1 MVHRVFQRQLAPVEI
16 MSEASLEMLERG
28 WKRIV
33 SEIGIE
39 FDHEGAIEL
48 FRKHGQKI
56 EGQVVHLDPEFMLEQ
71 IAKIPKSFTW
81 HSRNPERDIDFAPDR
96 MAFLPVNSAPFVR
109 EGDRRYEATFEAFR
123 RFNRLTY
130 VTDELDSPGCP
141 SCDPT
146 DGAIDS
152 RHLSLQLALYED
164 QDKPQ
169 FASAFDGTG
178 AADSINMAAIVAGGR
193 DALIERPTL
202 AGVINCNS
210 PLRYD
215 IRMLDS
221 LFEMASAGQIV
232 IVTPF
237 ILMGAMG
244 PVSVP
249 AALAQQ
255 TAESLAALTLVQLV
269 RPGCP
274 AIMGSFVSHT
284 DMQSGSPGFGGPESA
299 VGILATGQIAR
310 RYGLLWRS
318 GGGGLTSAQVVDAQ
332 AAFESLNTMLPAFM
346 AGANFQLHTAGW
358 MESGLVACFEKFAL
372 DIEILRILQRE
383 FTPLEIDEESL
394 AFSAHQEV
402 GHGGHFFGAAHTL
415 ERFRECFYRPMVFST
430 ENFDRWTR
438 YGSLDTAARAAKR
451 WPEWLEKWSAPPLDD
466 GIHQELVEY
475 VARRTTEL
483 GDD

>member
-1 MVHRVFQRQLAPVEI
+1 
-16 MSEASLEMLERG
+16 
-28 WKRIV
+28 
-33 SEIGIE
+33 
-39 FDHEGAIEL
+39 
-48 FRKHGQKI
+48 
-56 EGQVVHLDPEFMLEQ
+56 
-71 IAKIPKSFTW
+71 
-81 HSRNPERDIDFAPDR
+81 
-96 MAFLPVNSAPFVR
+96 
-109 EGDRRYEATFEAFR
+109 
-123 RFNRLTY
+123 
-130 VTDELDSPGCP
+130 
-141 SCDPT
+141 
-146 DGAIDS
+146 
-152 RHLSLQLALYED
+152 
-164 QDKPQ
+164 
-169 FASAFDGTG
+169 
-178 AADSINMAAIVAGGR
+178 MAAIVAGSR
-193 DALIERPTL
+193 EALLERPTL

-215 IRMLDS
+215 IRMLES
-221 LFEMASAGQIV
+221 LFELATAGQIV

-244 PVSVP
+244 PVSIP

-255 TAESLAALTLVQLV
+255 TAESLAALTLVQLI

-318 GGGGLTSAQVVDAQ
+318 GGGGLTSAQIVDAQ

-394 AFSAHQEV
+394 AFDAHLEV

-415 ERFRECFYRPMVFST
+415 ERFRDCFYRPTVFST

-451 WPEWLEKWSAPPLDD
+451 WPERLERWAPPPLDD
-466 GIHQELVEY
+466 GIHQELEEY
-475 VARRTTEL
+475 VVRRTAEL
-483 GDD
+483 GDDL

>member
-1 MVHRVFQRQLAPVEI
+1 MFEHRLRPVEI
-16 MSEASLEMLERG
+16 LSPTSLETLERG
-28 WKRIV
+28 WQRIV

-39 FDHEGAIEL
+39 FMHDGAIDL
-48 FRKHGQKI
+48 FRAHGQRI
-56 EGQVVHLDPEFMLEQ
+56 EGQIVHLDPAFVLEQ
-71 IAKIPKSFTW
+71 VAKTPNRFGW
-81 HSRNPERDIDFAPDR
+81 HSRNPDRTIDFAPDR
-96 MAFLPVNSAPFVR
+96 TAFLPVNSAPFVR
-109 EGDRRYEATFEAFR
+109 EGDRRYEATIEAFR

-146 DGAIDS
+146 DVPIDS
-152 RHLSLQLALYED
+152 RHLLLQLALYED

-169 FASAFDGTG
+169 FASAFDGIG
-178 AADSINMAAIVAGGR
+178 ASDSIAMAAIVAGGR
-193 DALIERPTL
+193 DALAERPTL

-215 IRMLDS
+215 SRMLDS
-221 LFEMASAGQIV
+221 LFAMAEAGQIV

-255 TAESLAALTLVQLV
+255 TAEALAALTLVQLI

-318 GGGGLTSAQVVDAQ
+318 GGGGLTSAQIVDAQ
-332 AAFESLNTMLPAFM
+332 AAFEALNTLLPAFM

-372 DIEILRILQRE
+372 DVEILRILQRE
-383 FTPLEIDEESL
+383 FTPLEIDEASL
-394 AFSAHQEV
+394 AFDAHLEV

-415 ERFRECFYRPMVFST
+415 ERFRDCFYRPLLSST
-430 ENFDRWTR
+430 ENFERWQKR
-438 YGSLDTAARAAKR
+438 GGQDAVERAARIWQEAV
-451 WPEWLEKWSAPPLDD
+451 EGYEEPPLDPATRE
-466 GIHQELVEY
+466 QLEEFVT
-475 VARRTTEL
+475 RRRVEL
-483 GDD
+483 GD

>member
-1 MVHRVFQRQLAPVEI
+1 VFEHRLPPVEI
-16 MSEASLEMLERG
+16 LSESSVETLERG
-28 WKRIV
+28 WQRIV

-39 FDHEGAIEL
+39 FMHDRAIEL
-48 FRKHGQKI
+48 FRAHGQRV
-56 EGQVVHLDPEFMLEQ
+56 EGEVVHLDPAFVLEQ
-71 IAKIPKSFTW
+71 VGKIPNRFGW
-81 HSRNPERDIDFAPDR
+81 HSRNPDRTIQFAPDR
-96 MAFLPVNSAPFVR
+96 TAFLPVNSAPFVR
-109 EGDRRYEATFEAFR
+109 EGERRYEATIDAFR

-146 DGAIDS
+146 DVPIDS
-152 RHLSLQLALYED
+152 RHLQLQLALYED
-164 QDKPQ
+164 QDKPH
-169 FASAFDGTG
+169 FASAFDGIG
-178 AADSINMAAIVAGGR
+178 ASDSIAMAAIAAGGL
-193 DALIERPTL
+193 DQLADRPLL

-215 IRMLDS
+215 VRMLDS
-221 LFEMASAGQIV
+221 LFAMAEAGQIV

-255 TAESLAALTLVQLV
+255 TAEALAALTLVQLI

-318 GGGGLTSAQVVDAQ
+318 GGGGLTSSQIPDAQ
-332 AAFESLNTMLPAFM
+332 AAFEALNTLLPAFM

-358 MESGLVACFEKFAL
+358 LESGLVAGFEKFAL
-372 DIEILRILQRE
+372 DVEILRILQRE
-383 FTPLEIDEESL
+383 FTPLEIDEASL
-394 AFSAHQEV
+394 AFDAHLEV

-415 ERFRECFYRPMVFST
+415 ERFRDCFYRPQVFST
-430 ENFDRWTR
+430 ENFERWTR
-438 YGSLDTAARAAKR
+438 TGSLDTAARAAKR
-451 WPEWLEKWSAPPLDD
+451 WPEWLERWEAPPLDD
-466 GIHQELVEY
+466 ALHEELREY
-475 VARRTTEL
+475 VARRTAEL
-483 GDD
+483 GD